1 MRHLGSAPEMAIM
14 KAVIA
19 SRTERSGDPQ
29 ESRFRRILVGVKF
42 STEDEAVLACAAE
55 LAIRC
60 DASLMLVH
68 VVEPSFPRR
77 TTGQPPRETT
87 RSGLEDYAEAKLEL
101 STLGRQM
108 LGKCRVVETSIRNGL
123 AFFEITESAQALGA
137 DLIVIGA
144 GGGYTSL
151 SETAQKIIRHAPC
164 PVLVV

>member
-1 MRHLGSAPEMAIM
+1 M
-14 KAVIA
+14 KAVIS
-19 SRTERSGDPQ
+19 SRAGRSGAPA
-29 ESRFRRILVGVKF
+29 ESRFGRILVGVKF

-55 LAIRC
+55 LAVRC

-68 VVEPSFPRR
+68 VVEPSFPSR
-77 TTGQPPRETT
+77 TTGHPQRHTT
-87 RSGLEDYAEAKLEL
+87 RSELEDYAEAKLEL

-108 LGKCRVVETSIRNGL
+108 LGKCRLVETSIRNGL
-123 AFFEITESAQALGA
+123 AFFEVTESAQALGA
-137 DLIVIGA
+137 DLVVIGA